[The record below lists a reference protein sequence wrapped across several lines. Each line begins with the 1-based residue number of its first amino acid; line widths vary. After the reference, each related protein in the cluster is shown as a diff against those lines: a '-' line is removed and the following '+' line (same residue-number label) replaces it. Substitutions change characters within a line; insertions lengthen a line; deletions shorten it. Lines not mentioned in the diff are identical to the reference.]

1 MTQSRYRVEVGV
13 LVALCFF
20 LPLLEAPKNLLWIA
34 YVLTWL
40 INRVR
45 RRDFGGRWDA
55 WDTLIAVWIA
65 SGFVVAVFA
74 GLDGQQWRG
83 ASDLVRY
90 GSVLWMVKRARYD
103 ERERRWILG
112 ALVVSTLVGLAFGY
126 RDLWRGTAP
135 SGTLELH
142 SVGHVNHTA
151 IYLAI
156 MFGVC
161 ASAIFTRWHAWGAAA
176 RAAGLAVAALV
187 LASLVVTASRGAVGV
202 ALAMLPLL
210 AAAWWPRSRVPLTSS
225 VAVVAA
231 VVVFLIA
238 GGAQVVRKQL
248 QNAQDENVLSFRDG
262 VWRAAIATWQRYPW
276 FGVGMDNYS
285 LATMERLRAWD
296 AEAGRTHD
304 PKRYYYISHGHSLY
318 FNTLAERGLFGSIVL
333 AAVLAAWGVAL
344 LRRRPRAHDPDDD
357 WLAWGCAAA
366 AWTVTVAAG
375 TVNTTL
381 HDEHAILA
389 VLLLGLW
396 LSRHPVAAPPIA
408 RADAERVTA

>member
-1 MTQSRYRVEVGV
+1 MSKSRYPVEVGV

-20 LPLLEAPKNLLWIA
+20 LPLLEAPKNLLWVA
-34 YVLTWL
+34 YGLTWL

-45 RRDFGGRWDA
+45 QREFGGAWDA

-65 SGFVVAVFA
+65 SGFVVAAFA

-83 ASDLVRY
+83 AGDLVRY

-103 ERERRWILG
+103 AREQRWVLG

-135 SGTLELH
+135 GGTLELH

-161 ASAIFTRWHAWGAAA
+161 ATAIFTRWHAWGAAA

-187 LASLVVTASRGAVGV
+187 LASLVVTASRGALGV

-210 AAAWWPRSRVPLTSS
+210 AAAWWPRSRVPLAASG
-225 VAVVAA
+225 VLVVLIAVVL
-231 VVVFLIA
+231 VA
-238 GGAQVVRKQL
+238 GGASVVRKHW
-248 QNAQDENVLSFRDG
+248 ENVHNENMLSFRDG
-262 VWRAAIATWQRYPW
+262 VWRAATATWQRYPW

-285 LATMERLRAWD
+285 LATTERLRAWD
-296 AEAGRTHD
+296 AEAGRPYD
-304 PKRYYYISHGHSLY
+304 PKRYYYISHGHSLF
-318 FNTLAERGLFGSIVL
+318 FNTLAERGLFGSAILAVVL
-333 AAVLAAWGVAL
+333 GAWAFCLV
-344 LRRRPRAHDPDDD
+344 RRRPRANTPDDD
-357 WLAWGCAAA
+357 WLAWGSAAA
-366 AWTVTVAAG
+366 AWTVTIGAG
-375 TVNTTL
+375 AVNTTL
-381 HDEHAILA
+381 HHEHALLA
-389 VLLLGLW
+389 VLLLGLF
-396 LSRHPVAAPPIA
+396 LSRPRQPAG
-408 RADAERVTA
+408 E